1 MGLTPVV
8 SYLLSIGRRNTRF
21 HAFVNERTDIYSKV
35 SHPQFITIIFH
46 FPASSSMSTLEMNVA
61 QNNDLD
67 VLVLELNCPICL
79 HLFSNPASL
88 PCGHTYCFACLRTMG
103 EGLDQ
108 HRCPEC
114 QTEFSGVED
123 LVKNFKMCSIVE
135 SYRAASVGEEPKE
148 DLPQGSQTDGHGS
161 EGRGGFQ
168 VASGSLEQPCYPEQT
183 DKARKEMD
191 ESKIQL
197 ASKVKELNLKLEMA
211 ESLLTKE
218 QEREMEA
225 TTNNNQLR
233 KKISGL
239 LGQMENLL
247 QSYCTQV
254 MQLLE
259 EELVVGEAD
268 LSGRVRG
275 ASETTKQLRQTV
287 LRAESLL
294 TKQDRSEYHQEL
306 QTLQPHIV
314 ELLTKPVGEEKDH
327 PDMKFNPTQGCPKLE
342 KMSTE
347 LRERIREIQRS
358 LQNIFNPS
366 EVTFDPET
374 AHPNLILSDDLKTVT
389 FSTTKQPYPLSPLR
403 FSNFFQVLST
413 QTFAEGDHCWEVELE
428 GSPWIIGICYGGK
441 LERSGLASALE
452 SSQNSWCL
460 MWFNNLLTAF
470 ERSHSVPLK
479 RTTVSRRL
487 EIRLSFKTQR
497 LSFYNISPISGN
509 THVYTFNVNLTE
521 PVHLAY
527 RMMSG
532 HPKAHV
538 TIYSCQCY

>member
-1 MGLTPVV
+1 
-8 SYLLSIGRRNTRF
+8 
-21 HAFVNERTDIYSKV
+21 
-35 SHPQFITIIFH
+35 
-46 FPASSSMSTLEMNVA
+46 MSTLEMNVA
-61 QNNDLD
+61 QDSDLD
-67 VLVLELNCPICL
+67 ALVLELTCPICL
-79 HLFSNPASL
+79 HLFSHPASL
-88 PCGHTYCFACLRTMG
+88 PCGHTYCFACLQTMG

-108 HRCPEC
+108 HRCPDC
-114 QTEFSGVED
+114 QAQFSGVED
-123 LVKNFKMCSIVE
+123 LVKNLKMCSIVE
-135 SYRAASVGEEPKE
+135 SYRAAKEKVQAGRSCSLSSDVSVGEEPETGDEE
-148 DLPQGSQTDGHGS
+148 DGARGRRTDGRGP

-168 VASGSLEQPCYPEQT
+168 GASGSLEQPCYPEQT
-183 DKARKEMD
+183 EEARKEMD
-191 ESKIQL
+191 GSKIQL
-197 ASKVKELNLKLEMA
+197 ASKVKELHLKLEVA

-218 QEREMEA
+218 QERELEA
-225 TTNNNQLR
+225 TTTNNQLR
-233 KKISGL
+233 KKMSGL
-239 LGQMENLL
+239 LGQMGNLL
-247 QSYCTQV
+247 QSYSTQV

-275 ASETTKQLRQTV
+275 ASETTKQLRHTV

-327 PDMKFNPTQGCPKLE
+327 PDMKFKPTQGCPKLE

-358 LQNIFNPS
+358 LQNTFNPS

-374 AHPNLILSDDLKTVT
+374 AHPNLLLSDDLKTVT

-403 FSNFFQVLST
+403 FSSFFQVLST
-413 QTFAEGDHCWEVELE
+413 QTFTEGDHCWEVELE

-460 MWFNNLLTAF
+460 MWFNNLLSAF
-470 ERSHSVPLK
+470 EQSHSVPLK

-487 EIRLSFKTQR
+487 EIRLSFKAQR

-538 TIYSCQCY
+538 TIYSCHCY

>member
-1 MGLTPVV
+1 
-8 SYLLSIGRRNTRF
+8 
-21 HAFVNERTDIYSKV
+21 
-35 SHPQFITIIFH
+35 
-46 FPASSSMSTLEMNVA
+46 MSTLEMDVA
-61 QNNDLD
+61 QNDDLD
-67 VLVLELNCPICL
+67 VLVLELTCPISL

-88 PCGHTYCFACLRTMG
+88 PCGHTYCFACLETMG

-114 QTEFSGVED
+114 QAEFSGVED
-123 LVKNFKMCSIVE
+123 LVKNFKMCSIIE
-135 SYRAASVGEEPKE
+135 SYRAAKEQVQAGINCSLSSDVSVGEEPKTGDHE
-148 DLPQGSQTDGHGS
+148 DMTQGSQTDGRGS

-168 VASGSLEQPCYPEQT
+168 VTSGSLEQPCYPEQT
-183 DKARKEMD
+183 DTARKEMD

-225 TTNNNQLR
+225 TTTNNKLR
-233 KKISGL
+233 KKISGF
-239 LGQMENLL
+239 LGQMENEL

-275 ASETTKQLRQTV
+275 ASETTRQLRQTV

-294 TKQDRSEYHQEL
+294 TKQDRSGYHQEL

-327 PDMKFNPTQGCPKLE
+327 PDMKFNPTRGCPKLE

-358 LQNIFNPS
+358 LQNTFNPS

-389 FSTTKQPYPLSPLR
+389 FSTTKQPYPLSPIR
-403 FSNFFQVLST
+403 FSSFFQVLST
-413 QTFAEGDHCWEVELE
+413 QTFTEGDHCWEVELE

-470 ERSHSVPLK
+470 EQSHSVPLK

-487 EIRLSFKTQR
+487 EIRLSFKKQR
-497 LSFYNISPISGN
+497 LSFYNISPVSGN

-538 TIYSCQCY
+538 TICSCQCY

>member
-1 MGLTPVV
+1 
-8 SYLLSIGRRNTRF
+8 
-21 HAFVNERTDIYSKV
+21 
-35 SHPQFITIIFH
+35 
-46 FPASSSMSTLEMNVA
+46 MSTLEMDVA

-67 VLVLELNCPICL
+67 ALVLELTCPICL

-88 PCGHTYCFACLRTMG
+88 PCGHTYCFACLETMG

-114 QTEFSGVED
+114 QAEFSGVED

-135 SYRAASVGEEPKE
+135 SYKEQAQAGINFSLSSDVNVGEEPKTGDHE
-148 DLPQGSQTDGHGS
+148 DMTRGSQTDGHGS

-168 VASGSLEQPCYPEQT
+168 VTSGSLEQPCCPEQT
-183 DKARKEMD
+183 DKDRKEMD
-191 ESKIQL
+191 DSKIQL

-225 TTNNNQLR
+225 TTTNNQRR

-239 LGQMENLL
+239 LGQMENML

-275 ASETTKQLRQTV
+275 ASDTTRQLRQTV

-294 TKQDRSEYHQEL
+294 TKQHRSEYHQEL
-306 QTLQPHIV
+306 QTLQPQIV

-327 PDMKFNPTQGCPKLE
+327 PDMTFKPTRGGPKLE

-347 LRERIREIQRS
+347 LREGIREIQRS
-358 LQNIFNPS
+358 LQNAFNPS

-374 AHPNLILSDDLKTVT
+374 AHPNLILSDDLKRVT

-403 FSNFFQVLST
+403 FSSFFQVLST
-413 QTFAEGDHCWEVELE
+413 QTFTEGDHCWEVELE

-470 ERSHSVPLK
+470 EQSHSVPLK